1 MRAVDRFAG
10 LAKQSVAERRL
21 GTFDPYCKVRNVLW
35 PDFERGAHPSSGTIR
50 HDGDWPPATLQE
62 KQMPKHPTTAWASFP
77 SREEA
82 DQAIQRLSSGG
93 FARNSIDLD
102 RQRDGTWNVV
112 VHTSEPNLQ
121 RVERLLRSS
130 APMQAA
136 FHGLESPIQAAIRN
150 PAVALGAAA
159 LAGLVVYG
167 LLHAKRRPVVHAV
180 QQFPRRVWETA
191 QTLPESVREMAH
203 TVQETISDLP
213 GTIQGTVGALTG
225 REDQQAARADSG
237 TKR

>member
-1 MRAVDRFAG
+1 MA
-10 LAKQSVAERRL
+10 
-21 GTFDPYCKVRNVLW
+21 
-35 PDFERGAHPSSGTIR
+35 
-50 HDGDWPPATLQE
+50 
-62 KQMPKHPTTAWASFP
+62 KHPTTAWVSFP

-82 DQAIQRLSSGG
+82 NQAIQRLSSGG

-136 FHGLESPIQAAIRN
+136 FHGLESPMQAAVRN
-150 PAVALGAAA
+150 PVVALGTAA

-167 LLHAKRRPVVHAV
+167 LLHAKRQPVVRAV
-180 QQFPRRVWETA
+180 QQFPRRVWDTA
-191 QTLPESVREMAH
+191 QTLPESVRGIAD
-203 TVQETISDLP
+203 TVQEAVSDLP
-213 GTIQGTVGALTG
+213 GTIQESVSTLTG
-225 REDQQAARADSG
+225 RDDQHTPKSDTG
-237 TKR
+237 IKR

>member
-1 MRAVDRFAG
+1 M
-10 LAKQSVAERRL
+10 AKHA
-21 GTFDPYCKVRNVLW
+21 
-35 PDFERGAHPSSGTIR
+35 
-50 HDGDWPPATLQE
+50 
-62 KQMPKHPTTAWASFP
+62 TTAWASFP
-77 SREEA
+77 NREEA

-136 FHGLESPIQAAIRN
+136 FHGLESPIQAAVRN
-150 PAVALGAAA
+150 PVVALGAAA

-167 LLHAKRRPVVHAV
+167 LLHAKRQPVVRAV
-180 QQFPRRVWETA
+180 QQFPRRVWDTA
-191 QTLPESVREMAH
+191 QTLPESVRGIAD
-203 TVQETISDLP
+203 TVQEAVSDLP
-213 GTIQGTVGALTG
+213 GTIQETVSTLTG
-225 REDQQAARADSG
+225 RDDQHTPKSDTG
-237 TKR
+237 IKR